1 MGVVTEVWVGVCD
14 EMLNLLEKNH
24 HCPLSDASPSWTH
37 YSISRNHSY
46 SLLCVN
52 IAGNQIGASGT
63 ASLVEALKEMRNLE
77 KLDLGSECW
86 AVVNARA
93 LVVMSRSAGLIG

>member
-1 MGVVTEVWVGVCD
+1 MPDNGLGD
-14 EMLNLLEKNH
+14 
-24 HCPLSDASPSWTH
+24 
-37 YSISRNHSY
+37 
-46 SLLCVN
+46 
-52 IAGNQIGASGT
+52 IGA
-63 ASLVEALKEMRNLE
+63 ASLVEALIGMRKLE